1 LFSGTR
7 LARSQTL
14 LTTKSNKQAIL
25 NSLKQ
30 VALAGTANERQRE
43 IIIRVRFAFKYFVL
57 QI

>member
-43 IIIRVRFAFKYFVL
+43 IIIRVRFAF
-57 QI
+57 